1 MIQPSDVNEFG
12 LIIASASG
20 APGASVGASTTPGNN
35 SYGSFTSIMSG
46 ATVTDDVYGLWIII
60 NTGFVSGAARDILIT
75 IGLDPAGGTSFSDW
89 ITDLLGSCASNYG
102 GATAAG
108 GVQYFFPLFIKAGTA
123 IGAKSSVN
131 NATVGTVS
139 VGLKLLCKPSR
150 PDLLRLG
157 TQVRTYGSTAASS
170 SGTAVT
176 PGGASEGAWT
186 SIGTVAAGDRPWFWQ
201 VGIGI
206 NNATMNNNG
215 MHVDLGI
222 GDGSNKRVVIQD
234 ELILTSTTETISA
247 RYSGAYAKAC
257 PGDVIYGRAQGTS
270 AVTGTSLIAYG
281 VI

>member
-12 LIIASASG
+12 LIVSSVSG
-20 APGASVGASTTPGNN
+20 APGASVGSSTTPGNN
-35 SYGSFTSIMSG
+35 SYGSYASIMSG
-46 ATVTDDVYGLWIII
+46 ATVTDDVYGLWIIVS
-60 NTGFVSGAARDILIT
+60 TGFSSGAARDILLT

-89 ITDLLGSCASNYG
+89 ITDLAGSCASNYG
-102 GATAAG
+102 GAASAG
-108 GVQYFFPLFIKAGTA
+108 GVKYFFPLFVKAGTA

-139 VGLKLLCKPSR
+139 VGVKLLCKPSR

-176 PGGASEGAWT
+176 VGGASEGAWT
-186 SIGTVAAGDRPWFWQ
+186 SLGTVAAGDRPWFWQ
-201 VGIGI
+201 VGTCI

-215 MHVDLGI
+215 LHVDLGI

-234 ELILTSTTETISA
+234 QLILTGTTETISA
-247 RYSGAYAKAC
+247 ECPGAYAKAC
-257 PGDVIYGRAQGTS
+257 PGDVVYGRAQGTS

>member
-20 APGASVGASTTPGNN
+20 APSASIGASTTPGNN
-35 SYGSFTSIMSG
+35 SYGSYSSIMSG
-46 ATVTDDVYGLWIII
+46 ATVTDDVYGLWIIV
-60 NTGFVSGAARDILIT
+60 NTGFVSGSARDILIT

-89 ITDLLGSCASNYG
+89 ITDLAGSCAANYG
-102 GATAAG
+102 GATSAG
-108 GVQYFFPLFIKAGTA
+108 GVKYFFPLFIKSGTA

-139 VGLKLLCKPSR
+139 VGVKLLCRPSR

-176 PGGASEGAWT
+176 VGGASEGAWT
-186 SIGTVAAGDRPWFWQ
+186 SLGTVAAGDRPWFWT
-201 VGIGI
+201 VGVGI

-215 MHVDLGI
+215 LHVDFGI
-222 GDGSNKRVVIQD
+222 GDGSNKRIVIQD
-234 ELILTSTTETISA
+234 QLILTSTTETISA
-247 RYSGAYAKAC
+247 EYPGAYAKAC
-257 PGDVIYGRAQGTS
+257 PGDVVYGRAQGPS
-270 AVTGTSLIAYG
+270 AVTGTSMIAYG

>member
-20 APGASVGASTTPGNN
+20 APSASIGASTTPGHN
-35 SYGSFTSIMSG
+35 SYGSYSSIMSG
-46 ATVTDDVYGLWIII
+46 ATVTDDVYGLWIIV
-60 NTGFVSGAARDILIT
+60 NAGFVSASYRDILIT

-89 ITDLLGSCASNYG
+89 ITDLAGSCASNYG
-102 GATAAG
+102 GATSAG
-108 GVQYFFPLFIKAGTA
+108 GVKYFFPLFISAGTA

-131 NATVGTVS
+131 NVTVGTVS
-139 VGLKLLCKPSR
+139 VGLRLLCKPTR

-176 PGGASEGAWT
+176 PGGASEGAWA
-186 SIGTVAAGDRPWFWQ
+186 SLGTVAAGDRPWFWQ
-201 VGIGI
+201 VGVGI

-215 MHVDLGI
+215 LHVDFGI
-222 GDGSNKRVVIQD
+222 GDGSNKRIVIQD
-234 ELILTSTTETISA
+234 QLILTSTSETISA
-247 RYSGAYAKAC
+247 EYPGAYAKAC
-257 PGDVIYGRAQGTS
+257 PGDVVYGRAQGAS
-270 AVTGTSLIAYG
+270 AVTGTSMIAYG